1 MPVNQDPVEMQSTP
15 PSILCCAAPP
25 RKMQPGNALDLL

>member
-25 RKMQPGNALDLL
+25 R